1 MALDPLTAG
10 IGLVDK
16 FIGKFVKDKD
26 LAAKLQAEARSEE
39 FKGELSLLT
48 GQMEVNKVEA
58 AHKSLFVAGWR
69 PAVGWV
75 CVIAMGYA
83 YVLSPLMIFVV
94 TLIMDVPPEFP
105 ELNISAL
112 MPVLMGILG
121 LGAMRTA
128 EKFKGVQRDK

>member
-1 MALDPLTAG
+1 MAIDPISAG

>member
-1 MALDPLTAG
+1 MAIDPISAG
-10 IGLVDK
+10 LGLVDK